1 MDRPRGNAARLRT
14 SPDARPDYNN
24 EKERA
29 DLMALDIFV
38 VLLYAAGMLALGWY
52 GMRRAKTRDDYLVAG
67 RNLGPGF
74 YLGTMAATVLGGA
87 STIGTVRL
95 GYVHGISGF
104 WLCGAIGLGI
114 VGLSLFLAKPLLKL
128 KIYTVTQVLERRY
141 NPAAR
146 QSSAVI
152 MLVYAL
158 MIGATST
165 IAIGTVMQVLFG
177 LPFWVAIL
185 VGGGVV
191 VLYSTIGGMWS
202 LTLTDIVQFLIMT
215 VGLVFLLMPMSIAD
229 AGGWNALVEKL
240 PARYFDFTAIGWDTI
255 VTYFLIYFFGIF
267 IGQDIWQ
274 RVFTARSEGVAKV
287 AGTAAGLYC
296 VLYGLAG
303 ALIGMAAKVLLPD
316 LENVNNAFASV
327 VEHSL
332 PNGIRGL
339 VIAAALAALMSTASA
354 GLLAASTTITQDLL
368 PLLRGGRTS
377 GNGDVHE
384 NRIATLLLG
393 VVMLGIALVVS
404 DVISALTVA
413 YNLLVGGMLVPLIGA
428 IYWKRATTA
437 GAIASMTLGFLTV
450 LGFMFKDGLDA
461 NTPIY
466 YSLAVG
472 LVSFVVISLVTRR
485 PASHA
490 SLA

>member
-1 MDRPRGNAARLRT
+1 
-14 SPDARPDYNN
+14 
-24 EKERA
+24 
-29 DLMALDIFV
+29 MALDLIV
-38 VLLYAAGMLALGWY
+38 VLLYATGMIALGCY

-95 GYVHGISGF
+95 GYVYGISGF

-146 QSSAVI
+146 QASALI

-177 LPFWVAIL
+177 LPFWVSIL

-215 VGLVFLLMPMSIAD
+215 VGLVFLLMPMSIVD
-229 AGGWNALVEKL
+229 AGGWDAMVAAL
-240 PARYFDFTAIGWDTI
+240 PASYFDFTAIGWDTI
-255 VTYFLIYFFGIF
+255 LTYFLIYFFGIF

-316 LENVNNAFASV
+316 LANVNNAFASIV
-327 VEHSL
+327 QTSL

-339 VIAAALAALMSTASA
+339 VIAAALAALMSTAAA
-354 GLLAASTTITQDLL
+354 GLLAASTTVVQDLL
-368 PLLRGGRTS
+368 PRLRQGRES

-384 NRIATLLLG
+384 NRIATLLMG
-393 VVMLGIALVVS
+393 AVVLVIALVVS
-404 DVISALTVA
+404 DVISALTLA
-413 YNLLVGGMLVPLIGA
+413 YNLLVGGMLIPLIGA

-437 GAIASMTLGFLTV
+437 GAITSMSLGFLTA
-450 LGFMFKDGLDA
+450 LFFMLKDGLDA

-466 YSLAVG
+466 YSLSVA
-472 LVSFVVISLVTRR
+472 LVSFVLVSVLSPR
-485 PASHA
+485 PKVVAKA
-490 SLA
+490 V

>member
-1 MDRPRGNAARLRT
+1 
-14 SPDARPDYNN
+14 
-24 EKERA
+24 
-29 DLMALDIFV
+29 MALDIFV

-215 VGLVFLLMPMSIAD
+215 VGLVFLLMPMSISD
-229 AGGWNALVEKL
+229 AGGWSALVEKL

-472 LVSFVVISLVTRR
+472 LVSFVIISLVTRR

>member
-1 MDRPRGNAARLRT
+1 
-14 SPDARPDYNN
+14 
-24 EKERA
+24 
-29 DLMALDIFV
+29 MALDIFV
-38 VLLYAAGMLALGWY
+38 VLIYAAGMIALGWY

-146 QSSAVI
+146 HASALI

-177 LPFWVAIL
+177 LPFWVSIL
-185 VGGGVV
+185 IGGGVV

-215 VGLVFLLMPMSIAD
+215 VGLVFLLMPLSIND
-229 AGGWNALVEKL
+229 AGGWDALVAKL
-240 PARYFDFTAIGWDTI
+240 PASYFDFTTIGWDTI

-274 RVFTARSEGVAKV
+274 RVFTARSETVAKV
-287 AGTAAGLYC
+287 AGSAAGIYC
-296 VLYGLAG
+296 VLYGMAG

-354 GLLAASTTITQDLL
+354 GLLAASTTVTQDLL
-368 PLLRGGRTS
+368 PRLRRGRGQS
-377 GNGDVHE
+377 DNGDVHE

-393 VVMLGIALVVS
+393 LVVLGIALVVS

-413 YNLLVGGMLVPLIGA
+413 YNLLVGGMLIPLIGA

-437 GAIASMTLGFLTV
+437 GAITSMTLGFLTV
-450 LGFMFKDGLDA
+450 LVFMIKDGLDA

-472 LVSFVVISLVTRR
+472 LLSFVLVSLFSRR
-485 PASHA
+485 PTGVASA
-490 SLA
+490 A

>member
-1 MDRPRGNAARLRT
+1 
-14 SPDARPDYNN
+14 
-24 EKERA
+24 
-29 DLMALDIFV
+29 MALDLIV
-38 VLLYAAGMLALGWY
+38 VLIYATGMIALGWY

-128 KIYTVTQVLERRY
+128 RIYTVTQVLERRY

-146 QSSAVI
+146 HASAVI

-177 LPFWVAIL
+177 LPFWVSIL

-215 VGLVFLLMPMSIAD
+215 IGLVFLLMPMSIVD
-229 AGGWNALVEKL
+229 AGGWDAMVAAL

-255 VTYFLIYFFGIF
+255 LTYFLIYFFGIF

-327 VEHSL
+327 VQTSL

-339 VIAAALAALMSTASA
+339 VIAAALAALMSTAAA
-354 GLLAASTTITQDLL
+354 GLLAASTTVVQDLL
-368 PLLRGGRTS
+368 PRLRQGRES
-377 GNGDVHE
+377 GDGDVHE

-393 VVMLGIALVVS
+393 AMVLAIALVVS
-404 DVISALTVA
+404 DVISALTLA
-413 YNLLVGGMLVPLIGA
+413 YNLLVGGMLIPLIGA

-437 GAIASMTLGFLTV
+437 GAITSMSLGFVTALF
-450 LGFMFKDGLDA
+450 FMFKDGLDA

-466 YSLAVG
+466 YSLSVA
-472 LVSFVVISLVTRR
+472 LVSFVVVSLLSPRSEVV
-485 PASHA
+485 AKA
-490 SLA
+490 V

>member
-1 MDRPRGNAARLRT
+1 
-14 SPDARPDYNN
+14 
-24 EKERA
+24 
-29 DLMALDIFV
+29 MALDIFV
-38 VLLYAAGMLALGWY
+38 VLIYAAGMIALGWY

-146 QSSAVI
+146 HASALI

-177 LPFWVAIL
+177 LPFWVSIL
-185 VGGGVV
+185 IGGGVV

-215 VGLVFLLMPMSIAD
+215 VGLVFLLMPLSIND
-229 AGGWNALVEKL
+229 AGGWDALVAKL
-240 PARYFDFTAIGWDTI
+240 PASYFDFTAIGWDTI
-255 VTYFLIYFFGIF
+255 VTYFLIYFFGIL

-274 RVFTARSEGVAKV
+274 RVFTAKSEKVAKY
-287 AGTAAGLYC
+287 AGTSAGIYC
-296 VLYGLAG
+296 IIYGLVC
-303 ALIGMAAKVLLPD
+303 ALIGMAAHVLIPD
-316 LENVNNAFASV
+316 LDNVNNAFAAIV
-327 VEHSL
+327 KVSL
-332 PNGIRGL
+332 PDGIRGL
-339 VIAAALAALMSTASA
+339 VIAAALAAMMSTASA
-354 GLLAASTTITQDLL
+354 GLLAASTTLTEDLL
-368 PLLRGGRTS
+368 PKLRGGKQSNVAVSRLF
-377 GNGDVHE
+377 
-384 NRIATLLLG
+384 TLLTG
-393 VVMLGIALVVS
+393 IAVLGIALVVN
-404 DVISALTVA
+404 DVISALTLA
-413 YNLLVGGMLVPLIGA
+413 YNLLVGGMLIPLMGA
-428 IYWKRATTA
+428 IFWKRATTA
-437 GAIASMTLGFLTV
+437 GAISAMTLGFITALV
-450 LGFMFKDGLDA
+450 FMVKDGMDA
-461 NTPIY
+461 NSPIY
-466 YSLAVG
+466 YSLGVS
-472 LVSFVVISLVTRR
+472 LVSFVLVSLFSPR
-485 PASHA
+485 PATVA
-490 SLA
+490 TAV

>member
-1 MDRPRGNAARLRT
+1 
-14 SPDARPDYNN
+14 
-24 EKERA
+24 
-29 DLMALDIFV
+29 MALDIFV
-38 VLLYAAGMLALGWY
+38 VLLYVAAMLTLGWY
-52 GMRRAKTRDDYLVAG
+52 GMRRARTRDDYLVAG

-146 QSSAVI
+146 HASALI

-177 LPFWVAIL
+177 LHFWVAIL
-185 VGGGVV
+185 IGGGVV

-215 VGLVFLLMPMSIAD
+215 IGLVFLLMPMSISD
-229 AGGWNALVEKL
+229 AGGWSAMMDKL
-240 PARYFDFTAIGWDTI
+240 PASYLDFTAIGWDTI

-296 VLYGLAG
+296 IL
-303 ALIGMAAKVLLPD
+303 
-316 LENVNNAFASV
+316 
-327 VEHSL
+327 
-332 PNGIRGL
+332 
-339 VIAAALAALMSTASA
+339 
-354 GLLAASTTITQDLL
+354 
-368 PLLRGGRTS
+368 
-377 GNGDVHE
+377 
-384 NRIATLLLG
+384 
-393 VVMLGIALVVS
+393 
-404 DVISALTVA
+404 
-413 YNLLVGGMLVPLIGA
+413 
-428 IYWKRATTA
+428 
-437 GAIASMTLGFLTV
+437 
-450 LGFMFKDGLDA
+450 
-461 NTPIY
+461 
-466 YSLAVG
+466 
-472 LVSFVVISLVTRR
+472 
-485 PASHA
+485 
-490 SLA
+490 

>member
-1 MDRPRGNAARLRT
+1 
-14 SPDARPDYNN
+14 
-24 EKERA
+24 
-29 DLMALDIFV
+29 MALDLIV
-38 VLLYAAGMLALGWY
+38 VLLYATGMIALGWY

-95 GYVHGISGF
+95 GYVYGISGF

-146 QSSAVI
+146 QASALI

-177 LPFWVAIL
+177 LPFWVSIL

-215 VGLVFLLMPMSIAD
+215 VGLVFLLMPMSIVD
-229 AGGWNALVEKL
+229 AGGWGAMVAAL
-240 PARYFDFTAIGWDTI
+240 PASYFDFTAIGWDTI
-255 VTYFLIYFFGIF
+255 LTYFLIYFFGIF

-303 ALIGMAAKVLLPD
+303 ALIGMAAKVLLSD
-316 LENVNNAFASV
+316 LENVNNAFASIV
-327 VEHSL
+327 QTSL

-339 VIAAALAALMSTASA
+339 VIAAALAALMSTAAA
-354 GLLAASTTITQDLL
+354 GLLAASTTVVQDLL
-368 PLLRGGRTS
+368 PRLRQGRES
-377 GNGDVHE
+377 GSGDVHE
-384 NRIATLLLG
+384 NRIATLLMG
-393 VVMLGIALVVS
+393 AVVLVIALVVS
-404 DVISALTVA
+404 DVISALTLA
-413 YNLLVGGMLVPLIGA
+413 YNLLVGGMLIPLIGA

-437 GAIASMTLGFLTV
+437 GAISSMSLGFLTA
-450 LGFMFKDGLDA
+450 LFFMLKDGLDA

-466 YSLAVG
+466 YSLSVA
-472 LVSFVVISLVTRR
+472 LVSFVLVSLLSPR
-485 PASHA
+485 PSVVAKVV
-490 SLA
+490 

>member
-1 MDRPRGNAARLRT
+1 
-14 SPDARPDYNN
+14 
-24 EKERA
+24 
-29 DLMALDIFV
+29 MALDLIV
-38 VLLYAAGMLALGWY
+38 VLIYAAGMIALGWY

-146 QSSAVI
+146 HASALI

-177 LPFWVAIL
+177 LPFWVSIL

-215 VGLVFLLMPMSIAD
+215 IGLVFLLMPMSISD
-229 AGGWNALVEKL
+229 AGGWDAMVAAL

-255 VTYFLIYFFGIF
+255 ITYFLIYFFGIF

-327 VEHSL
+327 VQHSL

-339 VIAAALAALMSTASA
+339 VIAAALAALMSTAAA
-354 GLLAASTTITQDLL
+354 GLLAASTTVVQDLL
-368 PLLRGGRTS
+368 PRLRQGRES

-393 VVMLGIALVVS
+393 AVVLAIALVVS
-404 DVISALTVA
+404 DVISALTLA
-413 YNLLVGGMLVPLIGA
+413 YNLLVGGMLIPLIGA

-437 GAIASMTLGFLTV
+437 GAITSMSLGFVTALF
-450 LGFMFKDGLDA
+450 FMFKDGLDA

-466 YSLAVG
+466 YSLSVA
-472 LVSFVVISLVTRR
+472 LVSFVVVSLLSPRSNVV
-485 PASHA
+485 PKAA
-490 SLA
+490 